1 MTHHHV
7 LAALGVVAAFGG
19 LAHAEEASPF
29 HNAISFSV
37 GLASGSEG
45 GRDFRGG
52 FERRGG
58 FGGGSTGGV
67 LGGTLLRD
75 LSDRVAFEASGAYL
89 DRGASTGV
97 SAMGQLLVTLIEG
110 GRAVPYLSA
119 GGGVYHT
126 SSDRFTRTATFRD
139 PRSPRAPRGPGDHGD
154 EASETSGDRG
164 FERIRSTDPALSLG
178 GGVRLDLGPRFYARP
193 DARLMMVM
201 GNGRNQTFGLFTLNV
216 GLKF

>member
-1 MTHHHV
+1 MIHHRF
-7 LAALGVVAAFGG
+7 LAALGLVAAFGSV
-19 LAHAEEASPF
+19 AHAQEASPF

-45 GRDFRGG
+45 GGRDFRGG
-52 FERRGG
+52 FDGRGN
-58 FGGGSTGGV
+58 FGQGSSGGV

-89 DRGASTGV
+89 DRGASHGV

-110 GRAVPYLSA
+110 GKAVPYLSA
-119 GGGVYHT
+119 GGGVYHQESQERWVT
-126 SSDRFTRTATFRD
+126 PADIRPARD
-139 PRSPRAPRGPGDHGD
+139 PRGPRGQGRDAESRTTP
-154 EASETSGDRG
+154 EPS
-164 FERIRSTDPALSLG
+164 FERVRSTDPAVSLG

-201 GNGRNQTFGLFTLNV
+201 GDGRNQAFGLFTLNI
-216 GLKF
+216 GWRF